1 MFNFAFQ
8 TKKESIMTENEKRSS
23 WIKERQRLLNDK
35 TPHLPYALSRMEVFD
50 FQGIKHLIIEK
61 IPLNASWIFLTG
73 ENGFGKTS
81 ILRAIAKGLIGDEDF
96 VESLPP
102 KSRIYVNGYH
112 GNQPFA
118 YRAQSKKESNS
129 DFQMAGYGASRFQI
143 NSIDSVNGAKG
154 KTSQKTYSLFNNDG
168 LLINIERILIEAERA
183 KVENKEKTV
192 LKTFD
197 ILKKILL
204 GVLPQLADI
213 KVEYF
218 ENELI
223 PHRYQV
229 RYYEKSDHG
238 KTYEPVK
245 LDDLAAGY
253 RSVLTMVG
261 DIVARLSTHP
271 DNSLDDLQG
280 IVLIDEFDAHL
291 HPKYQYELP
300 YLLSSVFPKIQF
312 IVSTHSPIPILSLP
326 KSIPPVVLTVS
337 RTIEEGI
344 TVERKDDEM
353 EIHRL
358 NPSAL
363 LTSPI
368 FGFQQLFAR
377 GATPQEVI
385 PTDNYEDVDF
395 MKKMK
400 TRIQSLREQGL
411 VK

>member
-1 MFNFAFQ
+1 MLNFAFSNQ
-8 TKKESIMTENEKRSS
+8 KIKSIMTENEKRSG

-35 TPHLPYALSRMEVFD
+35 IPPLPCALSRIEVFD
-50 FQGIKHLIIEK
+50 FQGIKHLTLEN
-61 IPLNASWIFLTG
+61 IPTNAQWIFLTG

-81 ILRAIAKGLIGDEDF
+81 ILRAIAKGFIGDEDF
-96 VESLPP
+96 VESLPL

-112 GNQPFA
+112 RNQPFA
-118 YRAQSKKESNS
+118 YRAQPKKESNR
-129 DFQMAGYGASRFQI
+129 DFQMAGYGASRFQV
-143 NSIDSVNGAKG
+143 NSLDSVNGSKG

-183 KVENKEKTV
+183 KVENKEKTT

-197 ILKKILL
+197 VLKKILL
-204 GVLPQLADI
+204 GVLPQLANI
-213 KVEYF
+213 TVEYF
-218 ENELI
+218 EKELI

-229 RYYEKSDHG
+229 RYYEKSDNG

-261 DIVARLSTHP
+261 DMVARFSTHP

-280 IVLIDEFDAHL
+280 IVLIDELDAHL
-291 HPKYQYELP
+291 HPNYQYELP
-300 YLLSSVFPKIQF
+300 YLLSTVFPKVQF

-326 KSIPPVVLTVS
+326 KHIPIVVLTVS
-337 RTIEEGI
+337 RTIEKGI
-344 TVERKDDEM
+344 TATRKDDEM

-377 GATPQEVI
+377 GATAQEI
-385 PTDNYEDVDF
+385 MPTDDYGDVDF

-400 TRIQSLREQGL
+400 ARIKSL
-411 VK
+411 KF

>member
-1 MFNFAFQ
+1 MLNFAFSNQ
-8 TKKESIMTENEKRSS
+8 KIKSIMTENEKRSG

-35 TPHLPYALSRMEVFD
+35 IPPLPCALSRIEIFD
-50 FQGIKHLIIEK
+50 FQGIKHLALEN
-61 IPLNASWIFLTG
+61 IPTNAQWIFLTG

-81 ILRAIAKGLIGDEDF
+81 ILRAIAKGFIGDEDF
-96 VESLPP
+96 VESLPL

-112 GNQPFA
+112 RNQPFA
-118 YRAQSKKESNS
+118 YRAQPKKESNP
-129 DFQMAGYGASRFQI
+129 DFQMAGYGASRFQV
-143 NSIDSVNGAKG
+143 NSLDSVNGSKG
-154 KTSQKTYSLFNNDG
+154 KTTQKTYSLFNNDG

-183 KVENKEKTV
+183 KVENKEKTT

-197 ILKKILL
+197 VLKKILL
-204 GVLPQLADI
+204 GVLPQLANI
-213 KVEYF
+213 TIEYF
-218 ENELI
+218 EKELI

-229 RYYEKSDHG
+229 RYYEKSDNG

-261 DIVARLSTHP
+261 DMVARLSTHP
-271 DNSLDDLQG
+271 EQSLDDLQG

-291 HPKYQYELP
+291 HPNYQYELP
-300 YLLSSVFPKIQF
+300 YLLSTVFPKVQF

-326 KSIPPVVLTVS
+326 KHIPIVVLTVS
-337 RTIEEGI
+337 RTIEKGI
-344 TVERKDDEM
+344 IATRKDDEM

-358 NPSAL
+358 NPTAL

-377 GATPQEVI
+377 GATAQEAI
-385 PTDNYEDVDF
+385 WF
-395 MKKMK
+395 
-400 TRIQSLREQGL
+400 
-411 VK
+411 